1 MGKDQTMDL
10 TAEEKAVLAG
20 EQGRA
25 AKKSM
30 EILVALGNIYGARRL
45 APVKSVQIA
54 GVSYDN
60 LGDAGLAF
68 LEEMAADGR
77 ARVPAT
83 LNPAGMDLEDWRE
96 FGVSEA
102 FAERQKKVIE
112 TFSRMGVIASCTCTP
127 YFVGNEP
134 GPGDTI
140 AWSESSAVCY
150 ANSVL
155 GARTNREGGP
165 SALAAALTGK
175 TAAYGLHLDE
185 NREPVLS
192 VEVRGPLEDIA
203 DFGALGKVLGE
214 RLGSRVPYIKGLEGA
229 STDRLKSLCASI
241 ATYGGTALFH
251 AAGVSPE
258 EVKAPRDW
266 IKMGPE
272 EIEQAKRAMND
283 DEEVDF
289 VAVGCPHCSLEEL
302 REIAE
307 RLDGKQVRRETWIA
321 VARQVKEAAEDE
333 GTVARIRRSGARI
346 AADTCFVVA
355 PIRGRFR
362 CMATNSAKAVF
373 YGRAKN
379 RFRTVFAPLDKLI
392 EIATR
397 P

>member
-1 MGKDQTMDL
+1 MEL
-10 TAEEKAVLAG
+10 TKEEEALLG
-20 EQGRA
+20 GREGRA
-25 AKKSM
+25 VKKAM

-45 APVKSVQIA
+45 VEVKSVQIA

-60 LGDAGLAF
+60 LGDAGLGF
-68 LEEMAADGR
+68 LQEMAVDGR
-77 ARVPAT
+77 AKVHTT
-83 LNPAGMDLEDWRE
+83 LNPAGMDLVDWRE
-96 FGVSEA
+96 LGIGEE
-102 FAERQKKVIE
+102 FAEKQKQVVE
-112 TFSRMGVIASCTCTP
+112 TFGKMGVVTSCTCTP

-134 GPGDTI
+134 GLGDTI

-175 TAAYGLHLDE
+175 TAAYGFHLDE
-185 NREPVLS
+185 KRQPVVS
-192 VEVRGPLEDIA
+192 VEVCVPLDEITDY
-203 DFGALGKVLGE
+203 GALGKVVGDK
-214 RLGSRVPYIKGLEGA
+214 LGSRVPSIRGLRQA
-229 STDRLKSLCASI
+229 TADQLKSLCASI
-241 ATYGGTALFH
+241 ATYGGTAMFH
-251 AAGVSPE
+251 AAGISPE
-258 EVKAPRDW
+258 EVKEPRERVTVGR
-266 IKMGPE
+266 K
-272 EIEQAKRAMND
+272 EIEQAKREMMD

-289 VAVGCPHCSLEEL
+289 VAIGCPHCSLEEL
-302 REIAE
+302 RTIADLLQG
-307 RLDGKQVRRETWIA
+307 RQVSRETWIA
-321 VARQVKEAAEDE
+321 VARQVKEAAEGE
-333 GTVARIRRSGARI
+333 GMVEKIRESGARI

-379 RFRTVFAPLDKLI
+379 RFRTVFAPLEKLI

>member
-1 MGKDQTMDL
+1 MRL
-10 TAEEKAVLAG
+10 TEEEEAILNG
-20 EQGRA
+20 QEGRA
-25 AKKSM
+25 AKKAM
-30 EILVALGNIYGARRL
+30 EILAALGEIYEAARL
-45 APVKSVQIA
+45 IEVKSVQIA

-60 LGDAGLAF
+60 LGEAGLAF
-68 LEEMAADGR
+68 LQEMAEDGR

-83 LNPAGMDLEDWRE
+83 LNPAGMDLLDWRDL
-96 FGVSEA
+96 GISEA
-102 FAERQKKVIE
+102 FAEKQQRVVE
-112 TFSRMGVIASCTCTP
+112 AFARMGVVTSCTCTP

-134 GPGDTI
+134 ASGDTI

-175 TAAYGLHLDE
+175 TAAYGLHLDA
-185 NREPVLS
+185 NRQPTVA
-192 VEVRGPLEDIA
+192 VEVCAPLHDTT
-203 DFGALGKVLGE
+203 DYGALGKVVGE
-214 RLGSRVPYIKGLEGA
+214 RLGNRVPSIHGLDHANVDE
-229 STDRLKSLCASI
+229 LKSLCASI
-241 ATYGGTALFH
+241 ATYGGTAMFH
-251 AAGVSPE
+251 APGVSPGKAKEPAERTTVGGE
-258 EVKAPRDW
+258 EMERAK
-266 IKMGPE
+266 E
-272 EIEQAKRAMND
+272 EMID

-302 REIAE
+302 RTIA
-307 RLDGKQVRRETWIA
+307 RLLEGRRVCKETWIA
-321 VARQVKEAAEDE
+321 VARQVKEAAEGE
-333 GTVARIRRSGARI
+333 GLVATIRESGAKL

-379 RFRTVFAPLDKLI
+379 RFRTVFAPLEKLI
-392 EIATR
+392 EIAVR

>member
-1 MGKDQTMDL
+1 MDL
-10 TAEEKAVLAG
+10 TQEEKALLDG
-20 EQGRA
+20 REGRA
-25 AKKSM
+25 AKKAM
-30 EILVALGNIYGARRL
+30 EILVALGEIYGARRL
-45 APVKSVQIA
+45 VEVESVQIA

-60 LGDAGLAF
+60 LGEAGLGF
-68 LEEMAADGR
+68 LQEMAVDGR
-77 ARVPAT
+77 ARVHAT
-83 LNPAGMDLEDWRE
+83 LNPAGMDLVDWRE
-96 FGVSEA
+96 LGISEE
-102 FAERQKKVIE
+102 FAEKQKQVVA
-112 TFSRMGVIASCTCTP
+112 TFAKMGVVTSCTCTP

-175 TAAYGLHLDE
+175 TALYGFHLDE
-185 NREPVLS
+185 KRQPVVS
-192 VEVRGPLEDIA
+192 VEVCTPLD
-203 DFGALGKVLGE
+203 DVTDYGALGKVVGDKV
-214 RLGSRVPYIKGLEGA
+214 GSRVPYIKGLGQA
-229 STDRLKSLCASI
+229 TADQLKSLCASI
-241 ATYGGTALFH
+241 ATYGGTAMFN
-251 AAGVSPE
+251 AAGLSPE
-258 EVKAPRDW
+258 QVTEP
-266 IKMGPE
+266 PE
-272 EIEQAKRAMND
+272 RVIVGSKEIEQAKREMID

-289 VAVGCPHCSLEEL
+289 VAIGCPHCSLEEL
-302 REIAE
+302 RTIAG
-307 RLDGKQVRRETWIA
+307 LLQGKQVSKETWIA
-321 VARQVKEAAEDE
+321 VARQVKEAAEGE
-333 GTVARIRRSGARI
+333 GIVAKIRESGARI

-379 RFRTVFAPLDKLI
+379 RFRTVFAPLEKLI

>member
-1 MGKDQTMDL
+1 MVL
-10 TAEEKAVLAG
+10 TEEEKAILDG
-20 EQGRA
+20 EEGRA
-25 AKKSM
+25 AKKAM
-30 EILVALGNIYGARRL
+30 EILVALGEIYEAERL
-45 APVKSVQIA
+45 IRVRSVQIA

-60 LGDAGLAF
+60 LGDAGLSF
-68 LEEMAADGR
+68 LQEMAADGR

-83 LNPAGMDLEDWRE
+83 LNPAGMDLVDWQDL
-96 FGVSEA
+96 GISEA
-102 FAERQKKVIE
+102 FAEKQQQVVE
-112 TFSRMGVIASCTCTP
+112 TFARMGVVTSCTCTP

-175 TAAYGLHLDE
+175 TAGYGFHLDE
-185 NREPVLS
+185 KRQPVVTVDVCAAL
-192 VEVRGPLEDIA
+192 GDIT
-203 DFGALGKVLGE
+203 DYGALGKVVGDKLGN
-214 RLGSRVPYIKGLEGA
+214 RVPSIRGLEQA
-229 STDRLKSLCASI
+229 TTDELKSLCASI
-241 ATYGGTALFH
+241 ATYGGTAMFH
-251 AAGVSPE
+251 AVGVSPE
-258 EVKAPRDW
+258 KVKEPGER
-266 IKMGPE
+266 MTVGSG
-272 EIEQAKRAMND
+272 EIEQAKKEMID
-283 DEEVDF
+283 DEEADF

-302 REIAE
+302 RTIAGL
-307 RLDGKQVRRETWIA
+307 LDGKRVSRETWIA
-321 VARQVKEAAEDE
+321 VARQVKESAEGE
-333 GTVARIRRSGARI
+333 GIIAKIRESGAKI

-355 PIRGRFR
+355 PIRGRFN

-379 RFRTVFAPLDKLI
+379 RFRTVFAPLEKLI

>member
-1 MGKDQTMDL
+1 MEL
-10 TAEEKAVLAG
+10 TQEEEAILDG
-20 EQGRA
+20 RDGRA

-30 EILVALGNIYGARRL
+30 EILAALGEIYGARRL
-45 APVKSVQIA
+45 VPVKSVQIA

-77 ARVPAT
+77 AKVHAT
-83 LNPAGMDLEDWRE
+83 LNPAGMDLVDWRE
-96 FGVSEA
+96 LGISED
-102 FAERQKKVIE
+102 FAEKQKQVIE
-112 TFSRMGVIASCTCTP
+112 TFARMGVVTSCTCTP

-175 TAAYGLHLDE
+175 TAAYGFHLDE
-185 NREPVLS
+185 KRRPVIS
-192 VEVRGPLEDIA
+192 VEVRAPLEDVTA
-203 DFGALGKVLGE
+203 YGALGKVVGEKLGN
-214 RLGSRVPYIKGLEGA
+214 RVSYIRGLEQA
-229 STDRLKSLCASI
+229 TTDQLKSLCASI
-241 ATYGGTALFH
+241 ATYGGTAMFH
-251 AAGVSPE
+251 AAGVSPDR
-258 EVKAPRDW
+258 VKAPREHVTV
-266 IKMGPE
+266 GSE
-272 EIEQAKRAMND
+272 EIEQAKKEMIDN
-283 DEEVDF
+283 EEVDF
-289 VAVGCPHCSLEEL
+289 VAIGCPHCSLEEL
-302 REIAE
+302 KTIAV
-307 RLDGKQVRRETWIA
+307 LLKGKQVLRETWIA
-321 VARQVKEAAEDE
+321 VARQVKEAAERQ
-333 GTVARIRRSGARI
+333 GIAAGIRESGARI

-373 YGRAKN
+373 YGRSKN
-379 RFRTVFAPLDKLI
+379 RFRTVFAPLEKLI

>member
-1 MGKDQTMDL
+1 MEL
-10 TAEEKAVLAG
+10 TKEEEALLG
-20 EQGRA
+20 GREGRA
-25 AKKSM
+25 LKKAM

-45 APVKSVQIA
+45 VEVKSVQIA

-60 LGDAGLAF
+60 LGDAGLGF
-68 LEEMAADGR
+68 LQEMAVDGR
-77 ARVPAT
+77 AKVHTT
-83 LNPAGMDLEDWRE
+83 LNPAGMDLVDWRE
-96 FGVSEA
+96 LGISEE
-102 FAERQKKVIE
+102 FAEKQKQVVE
-112 TFSRMGVIASCTCTP
+112 TFGKMGVVTSCTCTP

-134 GPGDTI
+134 GVGDTL

-175 TAAYGLHLDE
+175 TAAYGFHLDE
-185 NREPVLS
+185 KRQPVVS
-192 VEVRGPLEDIA
+192 VDVCVPLDEITDY
-203 DFGALGKVLGE
+203 GALGKVVGE
-214 RLGSRVPYIKGLEGA
+214 KLGSRVPYIRGLRQA
-229 STDRLKSLCASI
+229 TTDELKSLCASI
-241 ATYGGTALFH
+241 ATYGGTAMFH
-251 AAGVSPE
+251 AAGISPE
-258 EVKAPRDW
+258 QVKEPRERVPVGR
-266 IKMGPE
+266 K
-272 EIEQAKRAMND
+272 EIERAKREMMD

-289 VAVGCPHCSLEEL
+289 VAIGCPHCSLEEL
-302 REIAE
+302 RTIAGH
-307 RLDGKQVRRETWIA
+307 LQGKQVSRETWIA
-321 VARQVKEAAEDE
+321 VARQVKEAAEGE
-333 GTVARIRRSGARI
+333 GIAARICESGARI

-379 RFRTVFAPLDKLI
+379 RFRTVFAPLEKLI

>member
-1 MGKDQTMDL
+1 MEL
-10 TAEEKAVLAG
+10 TEEERALLDG
-20 EQGRA
+20 REGRA
-25 AKKSM
+25 AKKAM
-30 EILVALGNIYGARRL
+30 EILVALGEIYKARRL
-45 APVKSVQIA
+45 VEVGSVQIA

-68 LEEMAADGR
+68 LEEMAHDGR

-83 LNPAGMDLEDWRE
+83 LNPAGMDLVDWRE
-96 FGVSEA
+96 LGISEA
-102 FAERQKKVIE
+102 FAEKQKQVVE
-112 TFSRMGVIASCTCTP
+112 TFARMGVVTSCTCTP

-134 GPGDTI
+134 GPGETI

-175 TAAYGLHLDE
+175 TAAYGFHLDE
-185 NREPVLS
+185 NRQPEVS
-192 VEVRGPLEDIA
+192 VEVHASLEDIT
-203 DFGALGKVLGE
+203 DYGALGKVVGE
-214 RLGSRVPYIKGLEGA
+214 RLGSRVPSIRGLGQA
-229 STDRLKSLCASI
+229 TTDQLKSLCASI

-251 AAGVSPE
+251 AAGLSPE
-258 EVKAPRDW
+258 KVKEPRER
-266 IKMGPE
+266 MTVSGE
-272 EIEQAKRAMND
+272 EITQAKQDMAD

-289 VAVGCPHCSLEEL
+289 VAIGCPHCSLEEL
-302 REIAE
+302 RHVAV
-307 RLDGKQVRRETWIA
+307 LLQGKRVSKETWIA
-321 VARQVKEAAEDE
+321 VARQVKEAAERE
-333 GTVARIRRSGARI
+333 GIVATIRESGAKV

-373 YGRAKN
+373 YGRSKN
-379 RFRTVFAPLDKLI
+379 RFRTLFASLDKLI

>member
-1 MGKDQTMDL
+1 MEL
-10 TAEEKAVLAG
+10 TQEEEAVLDG
-20 EQGRA
+20 REGRA
-25 AKKSM
+25 AKKAM
-30 EILVALGNIYGARRL
+30 EILVALGEIYGAKRL
-45 APVKSVQIA
+45 VEVKSVQIA

-68 LEEMAADGR
+68 LQEMAADGR
-77 ARVPAT
+77 ARVHAT
-83 LNPAGMDLEDWRE
+83 LNPAGMDLVDWRE
-96 FGVSEA
+96 LAISED
-102 FAERQKKVIE
+102 FAEKQKQVVE
-112 TFSRMGVIASCTCTP
+112 TFARMGVVTSCTCTP

-175 TAAYGLHLDE
+175 TAAYGFHLDE
-185 NREPVLS
+185 KRQPAVF
-192 VEVRGPLEDIA
+192 VEVCTPLD
-203 DFGALGKVLGE
+203 DVTDYGALGKVVGDK
-214 RLGSRVPYIKGLEGA
+214 LGSRVPYIKGLEQA
-229 STDRLKSLCASI
+229 TTDQLKSLCASI

-258 EVKAPRDW
+258 RVEKPLERVTVGGK
-266 IKMGPE
+266 
-272 EIEQAKRAMND
+272 EIEQAKREMID

-289 VAVGCPHCSLEEL
+289 VAIGCPHCSLEEL
-302 REIAE
+302 RTIAGLL
-307 RLDGKQVRRETWIA
+307 RGKRVSKETWIA
-321 VARQVKEAAEDE
+321 VARQVKEAAEGE
-333 GTVARIRRSGARI
+333 GITAKIRESGARI

-379 RFRTVFAPLDKLI
+379 RFRTVFAPLEKLI
-392 EIATR
+392 QIATR

>member
-1 MGKDQTMDL
+1 MRL
-10 TAEEKAVLAG
+10 TEQERALLAG

-25 AKKSM
+25 ARKAM

-45 APVKSVQIA
+45 IGVTSVQIA

-68 LEEMAADGR
+68 LQEMAQDGR
-77 ARVPAT
+77 VRVHTT

-96 FGVSEA
+96 FGIDEA
-102 FAERQKKVIE
+102 FAAKQKRVVE
-112 TFSRMGVIASCTCTP
+112 TFARMGVVTSCTCTP
-127 YFVGNEP
+127 YLVGNVP
-134 GPGDTI
+134 GPGAPI

-155 GARTNREGGP
+155 GARSNREGGP

-175 TAAYGLHLDE
+175 TAEYGFHLDE
-185 NREPVLS
+185 TRRPVVTVDVSAALD
-192 VEVRGPLEDIA
+192 GIA
-203 DFGALGKVLGE
+203 DFGALGKVVGE
-214 RLGSRVPYIKGLEGA
+214 RVGNRVPYIRGIREA
-229 STDRLKSLCASI
+229 TTDQLKSLCASL

-251 AAGVSPE
+251 VPGLTPGEAE
-258 EVKAPRDW
+258 EPGERMSVCKGDL
-266 IKMGPE
+266 
-272 EIEQAKRAMND
+272 EQAKRELID
-283 DEEVDF
+283 DEDADF
-289 VAVGCPHCSLEEL
+289 VAIGCPHCSLDELRRIEEL
-302 REIAE
+302 LKGR
-307 RLDGKQVRRETWIA
+307 RVSRETWIA
-321 VARQVKEAAEDE
+321 VARGVKEEAERE
-333 GTVARIRRSGARI
+333 GVVGRIRESGAKI

-379 RFRTVFAPLDKLI
+379 RFRTVFAPLDRLI